1 MPYVTR
7 KEVKGV
13 NGLKGRRSDALLL
26 SSAIAALMAGTAT
39 PAHAQVAPVEL
50 EGIIIEGGTLS
61 GEPTDA
67 ATLGSATT
75 VITGEE
81 LERRQIRHA
90 ADALRTVPGL
100 AVSRTGGVGGFT
112 QVRMRGAE
120 GNQVK
125 VIIDGVEMNSL
136 DFGNFDFATLLAT
149 DIERIEVIRGPQS
162 GIYGANALAGVIN
175 IVTRKGTR
183 EPQVS
188 ARVEGGSFNTYG
200 VSANAS
206 GAGEFGYLS
215 VSAAQRETDGFNIAR
230 TGSEEDGS
238 EQKTIFARAGFSPT
252 DYFRIDAMGRYQSNF
267 TEVEDFQF
275 AFGGVADRSEP
286 INDREQRFA
295 SISAEID
302 TFGRNW
308 KHRIFASYFEDD
320 FSGIGIDYDFSSG
333 FPPPEVGLSSFQNS
347 GDRSRYGYHSTLK
360 LKSAD
365 ILPAVHVIT
374 GLIEQTEESFQSGAL
389 DETRANTGYA
399 LEYRG
404 DFDQTLYLA
413 ANTRFDDKDKFEDA
427 TTYRLAGAYVVA
439 DTGTRFHSSYGKG
452 IKDPD
457 FFQQFGFSGNFRG
470 NPDLTPEESVG
481 WDAGVEQKLFDGRA
495 TVDVTYFQADLTDF
509 IDSREVTEGGVAFTE
524 PFNREGKSERQ
535 GVEITASAQITPDLL
550 LTGSYTYTDATDA
563 DGDEE
568 VRRPPHSGSLSL
580 VYSFHDGQG
589 RLNADV
595 IYNGEMKDTDFS
607 NSFSGDIVTLDDY
620 LLVNVAGSYKLDDNF
635 ELFGRVENLLDQDY
649 EEVFGYSTAPIS
661 AYGGLRVTLGEA
673 DAPLEPEL
681 K

>member
-112 QVRMRGAE
+112 QVRVRGAE

-125 VIIDGVEMNSL
+125 VIIDGVEVNSL
-136 DFGNFDFATLLAT
+136 SGGEFDFATLLAA

-238 EQKTIFARAGFSPT
+238 EQKTIFARAGFAPT
-252 DYFRIDAMGRYQSNF
+252 DYFRIDAMGRYQSNDA
-267 TEVEDFQF
+267 EIDDFP
-275 AFGGVADRSEP
+275 FGSPVPVDQPGLF
-286 INDREQRFA
+286 NLREQRLGA
-295 SISAEID
+295 ISAQLD
-302 TFGRNW
+302 LFDKRW
-308 KHRIFASYFEDD
+308 SHKVFANYFDD
-320 FSGIGIDYDFSSG
+320 ELNGNFLSAGSF
-333 FPPPEVGLSSFQNS
+333 FPFFNLGE
-347 GDRSRYGYHSTLK
+347 RSRYGYQSTAK
-360 LKSAD
+360 FVTSDVVRAEHTF
-365 ILPAVHVIT
+365 V
-374 GLIEQTEESFQSGAL
+374 GLIEQT
-389 DETRANTGYA
+389 DETFQGAFVDRSRSNTGYA
-399 LEYRG
+399 AEYRG
-404 DFDQTLYLA
+404 NFADAVYLT
-413 ANTRFDDKDKFEDA
+413 ANIRHDDKDQFEDA
-427 TTYRLAGAYVVA
+427 TTYRLTGAYVVA
-439 DTGTRFHSSYGKG
+439 DTDTRFHSSYGKG

-470 NPDLTPEESVG
+470 NPDLTPEQSVG
-481 WDAGVEQKLFDGRA
+481 WDAGVEQKFFDGRA

-509 IDSREVTEGGVAFTE
+509 IDSREVTEGGDTFDE
-524 PFNREGKSERQ
+524 PFNREEKSERQ
-535 GVEITASAQITPDLL
+535 GVEITASAQLTPYLL

-568 VRRPPHSGSLSL
+568 VRRPPHSGSLGVRYTSP
-580 VYSFHDGQG
+580 DG
-589 RLNADV
+589 RAKLTTDA
-595 IYNGEMKDTDFS
+595 IYNGEAL
-607 NSFSGDIVTLDDY
+607 DIGGVTLDDY

-673 DAPLEPEL
+673 DAPLEPEF